1 MMASEGAIHRH
12 WRSTKC
18 QSEPNFN
25 SAITEDALYRM
36 TMPKATMPMVAPKRV
51 QSVLSCCPMS
61 VFTLQS
67 MDQILE
73 DLAAMF
79 VAFKLVEAGA
89 GGRQQDGIAG
99 LRVSMGEA
107 DGVVERFRMLE
118 RNRAVKLFGDLGGGC
133 ADEQCRAGL
142 SGPRRAAA
150 GVIDGVVPAAEDN
163 PE

>member
-36 TMPKATMPMVAPKRV
+36 IMPKATMPMVAPKRV

-61 VFTLQS
+61 VFTLQL

-73 DLAAMF
+73 DLSAMF
-79 VAFKLVEAGA
+79 VAFKLVEAGT
-89 GGRQQDGIAG
+89 GGRQQYRVAG

-107 DGVVERFRMLE
+107 DGVFERFRMLE
-118 RNRAVKLFGDLGGGC
+118 RNGAVKLSGDLGGGC
-133 ADEQCRAGL
+133 ADEENRTTFCGE
-142 SGPRRAAA
+142 RRAQDRIIEAF
-150 GVIDGVVPAAEDN
+150 VLAAEDN
-163 PE
+163 P

>member
-1 MMASEGAIHRH
+1 MMSSAGIVHRH

-25 SAITEDALYRM
+25 SAITEDALYKM

-61 VFTLQS
+61 VFRLQS

-89 GGRQQDGIAG
+89 GGCQQDGVAG
-99 LRVSMGEA
+99 LRVRMGEA
-107 DGVVERFRMLE
+107 HGVVDRFDALQGNCAVE
-118 RNRAVKLFGDLGGGC
+118 LFSDLAGGRAD
-133 ADEQCRAGL
+133 QQRRAGF
-142 SGPRRAAA
+142 G
-150 GVIDGVVPAAEDN
+150 G
-163 PE
+163 

>member
-1 MMASEGAIHRH
+1 MMASDGIIQRH
-12 WRSTKC
+12 WRNTKC

-25 SAITEDALYRM
+25 SAITEDALYKM

-61 VFTLQS
+61 VFRLKS

-79 VAFKLVEAGA
+79 VAFKLVEAGT

-99 LRVSMGEA
+99 LRVSMRKPQG
-107 DGVVERFRMLE
+107 GVERFRMLE
-118 RNRAVKLFGDLGGGC
+118 G
-133 ADEQCRAGL
+133 Q
-142 SGPRRAAA
+142 
-150 GVIDGVVPAAEDN
+150 
-163 PE
+163 